1 MELQIYYNQKYHYN
15 YISLHRVKKIVDFDT
30 QKREFIIIEKKKY
43 EKLLQEL
50 ETLRQTLESKNK
62 ERFLF

>member
-1 MELQIYYNQKYHYN
+1 MELQVYYNTKYHYN
-15 YISLHRVKKIVDFDT
+15 YISLHRVKKIVDFNT

-43 EKLLQEL
+43 DKLLQEL

>member
-1 MELQIYYNQKYHYN
+1 MELQVYYNTKYHYN
-15 YISLHRVKKIVDFDT
+15 YISLHRVKKIVDFNT

-43 EKLLQEL
+43 DELLQEL
-50 ETLRQTLESKNK
+50 DRVKKQLESKNK

>member
-1 MELQIYYNQKYHYN
+1 MELQVEYNQYHYN
-15 YISLHRVKKIVDFDT
+15 YISLHRVKKIVDFKT

-43 EKLLQEL
+43 DKLLQEL
-50 ETLRQTLESKNK
+50 ERVKKQLESKNK